1 MTDDSEDMEYLDVDE
16 GISYFTPSAKKK
28 PKKDPF
34 DFMTIKFN
42 KDTYDVDHLIR
53 KATRSASPRFSSENA
68 KSVSRITVEKSNEV
82 FERLMFN
89 KQISENKRKFMQQEK
104 EYNELKDCTF
114 SPSIR
119 GTPERRTFTKFL
131 SDQVRHQLKKEKRLL
146 DLRMIHKTR
155 DSDGEEGK
163 LELSEGT
170 RKIMSA
176 RKERNIHERLFM
188 EHIRVD
194 RLDRTLSPPDTD
206 FSFKP
211 SISPASKHLKTTS
224 KIEQRLYEDA
234 IRRRNMGSQS
244 PPEPLSPKSM
254 VAKSREILVQGVIRD
269 VNEYWEQL
277 GLGKSITFESYHSI
291 CKMMFKL
298 KDKDLE
304 MIISSWNWLFDKKNV
319 VGKEEVIMMMRSILG
334 LGGEFKQFDKEVKAN
349 FGELAEKRNKRK
361 ENKDPQI
368 LSFSPKLSPKS
379 IFMTKNR
386 SKSKYTDL
394 IKIYNEKTENNRKKR
409 LEHQEGEKLKYC
421 TFSPKLNKTY
431 NKKVQSKL
439 HSYNS
444 TPSPNSKTR
453 ANLTFDRLN
462 STQHTSSNSGAILD
476 DLLSER
482 NLELI
487 RECTFSPK
495 INLKILKSSSSTSVP
510 RGWDATISRI
520 RSAGKLREELNK
532 KLERGEPAPKKP
544 PRPTR
549 MVNHKHNAN

>member
-1 MTDDSEDMEYLDVDE
+1 M
-16 GISYFTPSAKKK
+16 
-28 PKKDPF
+28 
-34 DFMTIKFN
+34 
-42 KDTYDVDHLIR
+42 
-53 KATRSASPRFSSENA
+53 
-68 KSVSRITVEKSNEV
+68 

-89 KQISENKRKFMQQEK
+89 KQLSDNKRKFMQQEK

-119 GTPERRTFTKFL
+119 GTPDRRTFNKFL
-131 SDQVRHQLKKEKRLL
+131 SDQVTHQLKKEKRLL

-163 LELSEGT
+163 LELSVGT

-188 EHIRVD
+188 EHIKLD
-194 RLDRTLSPPDTD
+194 ILERLDRTFSPSETEC
-206 FSFKP
+206 SFKP

-254 VAKSREILVQGVIRD
+254 VTKSRKILVQGVIRD
-269 VNEYWEQL
+269 VNECWERL
-277 GLGKSITFESYHSI
+277 GLGKSITFEPYHSI
-291 CKMMFKL
+291 CKGMFKL

-304 MIISSWNWLFDKKNV
+304 MIISSWNWLFHKKNV
-319 VGKEEVIMMMRSILG
+319 VGKEEVIMMMRCILG

-349 FGELAEKRNKRK
+349 FGELAEKRNKHK
-361 ENKDPQI
+361 ENKDPHI
-368 LSFSPKLSPKS
+368 LSFSPKLSPIS

-394 IKIYNEKTENNRKKR
+394 IKIYNEKVENNHKKR
-409 LEHQEGEKLKYC
+409 LEHQEVEKLKYC
-421 TFSPKLNKTY
+421 TFSPKLNTTY

-462 STQHTSSNSGAILD
+462 STQHTSSNSGVIFD

-487 RECTFSPK
+487 KECTFSPK

-510 RGWDATISRI
+510 RGWDTTISRL
-520 RSAGKLREELNK
+520 RSASKLREELNK

-544 PRPTR
+544 PRPTKT
-549 MVNHKHNAN
+549 VNHKHNAN

>member
-28 PKKDPF
+28 PRKDPF
-34 DFMTIKFN
+34 DLMKIKFN
-42 KDTYDVDHLIR
+42 KDTYDVDDLIR
-53 KATRSASPRFSSENA
+53 KATRSASPRFSSENG

-89 KQISENKRKFMQQEK
+89 KQLSENKRKFMQQEK

-146 DLRMIHKTR
+146 DLRMTHKAR

-194 RLDRTLSPPDTD
+194 RTLSPPETD

-211 SISPASKHLKTTS
+211 SISPASKYLKTTS

-234 IRRRNMGSQS
+234 IRRKNMGSQS
-244 PPEPLSPKSM
+244 PPEPLSPRSM
-254 VAKSREILVQGVIRD
+254 AAKSREILVQGVIRD
-269 VNEYWEQL
+269 VNECWEKL
-277 GLGKSITFESYHSI
+277 GLGKSITFEPYHSI

-298 KDKDLE
+298 KEEDLE
-304 MIISSWNWLFDKKNV
+304 MIIASWNWLFDKKSV
-319 VGKEEVIMMMRSILG
+319 VGKEEVIMMMRCILG
-334 LGGEFKQFDKEVKAN
+334 LGGEFKQYSKEVKAN
-349 FGELAEKRNKRK
+349 FGELAERRK
-361 ENKDPQI
+361 KVKECKDQHI

-394 IKIYNEKTENNRKKR
+394 IKIYNEKIENNRKKR
-409 LEHQEGEKLKYC
+409 LQMQEEEKLKHC
-421 TFSPKLNKTY
+421 TFSPKLNTSY
-431 NKKVQSKL
+431 NKKFQSKL
-439 HSYNS
+439 NSYNS
-444 TPSPNSKTR
+444 TPSPNSKSR

-462 STQHTSSNSGAILD
+462 STQHTSSNSGLILD
-476 DLLSER
+476 DILSER

-487 RECTFSPK
+487 KECTFSPK

-544 PRPTR
+544 PRPTK
-549 MVNHKHNAN
+549 MLNHKHNAN